1 MRLKGGTSTARGEN
15 MAEEGEGGAEGFL
28 ASIQAELKAKT
39 YRASPGFS
47 GHWLTIQPSLFP
59 EWEREMDRK
68 ACEEWERRLPS
79 IAAPSVLPRDAAKFH
94 GLRDADEKPLVVPL
108 RTQGEI

>member
-15 MAEEGEGGAEGFL
+15 MAGEGEDG
-28 ASIQAELKAKT
+28 
-39 YRASPGFS
+39 ASPGFS

-59 EWEREMDRK
+59 GWEREMDRK

>member
-15 MAEEGEGGAEGFL
+15 MAEEGEDGA
-28 ASIQAELKAKT
+28 
-39 YRASPGFS
+39 RPGFS

-59 EWEREMDRK
+59 GWEREMDRK

-108 RTQGEI
+108 RTQGDNLI